1 MQQHAKVNPSLSNNE
16 MTLNRLTKQLDKLI
30 AFLNPEECKST
41 LLILQTYFKNI
52 YLYPQHDAYCQ
63 IKLSNKTFYNKI
75 WKYPDGE
82 VFMKM
87 SGWEVEGDYVKL
99 KDALCIHIVL
109 QLLKKKLESSHIQKE
124 FQGVLTVSQFD
135 NLISA
140 VLSKDTAAI
149 NKLVQYCGVSDVG
162 RVYCQ
167 NGSSINLLMA
177 AVATHHSE
185 MVELLVDYYDVNP
198 FAVDPDSNNPRPC
211 IFQIFHQAPENFI
224 IEFLAALGF
233 INVCIKTDG
242 FTLVHTAVL
251 TNALEALAFLYENY
265 QTIRPND
272 TDDKKRTS
280 LHLAYLYG
288 NAEMAE
294 FLLDIGADET
304 ALDIYGKRPFNYI
317 NGDPKLVAYSKYV
330 HNTRKIHDDSYSIE
344 YNYYIKLLKH
354 GIDPEQAVSLTM
366 KEFTWLE
373 EENPT
378 RPRRTDRDKILKDLA
393 QFLIDRP
400 INSMA

>member
-1 MQQHAKVNPSLSNNE
+1 

-30 AFLNPEECKST
+30 ASLNPEECKST
-41 LLILQTYFKNI
+41 LLTLQKCFKNI

-82 VFMKM
+82 VFIKM

-99 KDALCIHIVL
+99 KDTSCIHIVL
-109 QLLKKKLESSHIQKE
+109 QLLKKKLGSSHTQKE
-124 FQGVLTVSQFD
+124 FQGVLTVSQFE
-135 NLISA
+135 NLTSA
-140 VLSKDTAAI
+140 VLAKDTAAI
-149 NKLVQYCGVSDVG
+149 DKLLQCCGITNAG

-177 AVATHHSE
+177 AVATHYSE
-185 MVELLVDYYDVNP
+185 MVELLVDCYDVNP
-198 FAVDPDSNNPRPC
+198 FAVDPDSKNPRPC
-211 IFQIFHQAPENFI
+211 MFQIFHQAPETFI

-233 INVCIKTDG
+233 INVCVKDDG

-251 TNALEALAFLYENY
+251 TNALEVLAFMYENY
-265 QTIRPND
+265 RIIRPND

-294 FLLDIGADET
+294 FLLEIGADET
-304 ALDIYGKRPFNYI
+304 ALDIYGKRPFDYI
-317 NGDPKLVAYSKYV
+317 DGDPELVAYSRYIQ
-330 HNTRKIHDDSYSIE
+330 NTRKIHDDPYSIE

-354 GIDPEQAVSLTM
+354 RIDPEQAVSLTM

-373 EENPT
+373 EESPT
-378 RPRRTDRDKILKDLA
+378 RPRRTDRNKILEDLA